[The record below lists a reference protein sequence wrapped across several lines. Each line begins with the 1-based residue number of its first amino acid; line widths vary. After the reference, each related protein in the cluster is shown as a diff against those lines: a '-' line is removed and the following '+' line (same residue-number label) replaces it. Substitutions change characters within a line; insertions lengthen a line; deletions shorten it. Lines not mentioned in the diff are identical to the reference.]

1 MDTRIIPLR
10 QSREYGVVHSL
21 EDTLRDSCIL
31 ELNDVEITG
40 RNLHYPNCLLEVT
53 IEHRKKLVSPYDERV
68 MSLNRDSFYDNDSW
82 DTYFSYKRVNVYTD
96 PVFFFIYNVDNYYHF
111 IYDTLPILAG
121 YFELKK
127 AIPSLKLLINTSH
140 PNKLS
145 FPPFVTEFLA
155 ALGIDDYLLVSKT
168 TRYAKVYVS
177 TSLTHGQKSNEPSS
191 ALARNVWNGFNIDA
205 SIKTPKRFYISRRS
219 WIHGNTDNIGTNYTT
234 RRKCMNEDALVE
246 LLQQYGIQEVFT
258 ELLSTKEKLV
268 YFKNAELVVGV
279 VGGGMCNLLFSPNTT
294 KALCINTPEFLTIN
308 KRFEHSMN
316 HTTIV
321 YSESTSHYEKN
332 VKFQLYTRVKIIN
345 ASNDYYGLVGEVE
358 SRNGTVYSVRL
369 SSNDIA
375 GFSQDFPLELKE
387 FYESDLE
394 GVDKGLNSPY
404 ICDLV
409 QLENDLKALLLQ

>member
-1 MDTRIIPLR
+1 MDTKVLPLR
-10 QSREYGVVHSL
+10 QSKEYGVVFPL
-21 EDTLRDSCIL
+21 DDTIRESFIM
-31 ELNDVEITG
+31 ELDDVEISG

-53 IEHRKKLVSPYDERV
+53 RNYRKKLISPYDERV
-68 MSLNRDSFYDNDSW
+68 MSLQRDSFYENDSW
-82 DTYFSYKRVNVYTD
+82 DAYFTYKRINVHTD

-121 YFELKK
+121 YFQLKK
-127 AIPSLKLLINTSH
+127 VIPSLKLLINTSH
-140 PNKLS
+140 PNKTS

-155 ALGIDDYLLVSKT
+155 GLGIDDYLLASKT
-168 TRYAKVYVS
+168 TRYMKVYVS

-191 ALARNVWNGFNIDA
+191 ALSRHVWNKFDVNSRIV
-205 SIKTPKRFYISRRS
+205 TPKRFYISRRS

-246 LLQQYGIQEVFT
+246 LLKQYGIQEVFT
-258 ELLSTKEKLV
+258 ELLSTTEKLA
-268 YFKNAELVVGV
+268 YFQNAELVVGV
-279 VGGGMCNLLFSPNTT
+279 VGGGMCNLLFSPSST

-308 KRFEHSMN
+308 KRFQYSMN
-316 HTTIV
+316 HTRIQ
-321 YSESTSHYEKN
+321 YSESTTHYEKD
-332 VKFQLYTRVKIIN
+332 VKFQLYTRVKVIN

-358 SRNGTVYSVRL
+358 SRNGIIYSVRL

-375 GFSQDFPLELKE
+375 GFSQDFPLEIKE
-387 FYESDLE
+387 FYESDLD